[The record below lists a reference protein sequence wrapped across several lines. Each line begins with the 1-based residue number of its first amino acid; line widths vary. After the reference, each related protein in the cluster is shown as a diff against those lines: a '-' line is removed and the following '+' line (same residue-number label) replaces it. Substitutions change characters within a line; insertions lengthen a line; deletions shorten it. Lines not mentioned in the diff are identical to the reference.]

1 MMIIMKQREISV
13 LYLDDELDNLASFKA
28 NFRREFKVFTAS
40 NVEAAME
47 ILKNNDIQ
55 VAVSDHNMPGTS
67 GMDFFQ
73 TLTLTS
79 PDIIR
84 ILITGYS
91 NIEIVIDAINRGQV
105 YRYFSKPMNPAE
117 IKSTIYAAAS
127 ETVTGS
133 SLETKYKQLL
143 EANEQLEFML
153 RQKMIS

>member
-28 NFRREFKVFTAS
+28 NFRREFNVFTAS

-47 ILKNNDIQ
+47 IIKNNEIH
-55 VAVSDHNMPGTS
+55 VAVSDHNMPGTT
-67 GMDFFQ
+67 GVDFFQ
-73 TLTLTS
+73 TLTMTN
-79 PDIIR
+79 PNIVR

-117 IKSTIYAAAS
+117 IKSTIYAAA
-127 ETVTGS
+127 EQMTGS
-133 SLETKYKQLL
+133 SLELKYKKLL